1 MYVLEFGQNLP
12 KKEEPKLSLGD
23 DRQTERQRE
32 REGRVNDDGE
42 EEAEKERRR
51 RA

>member
-1 MYVLEFGQNLP
+1 MAKFA
-12 KKEEPKLSLGD
+12 KKEEQKLSLGD
-23 DRQTERQRE
+23 DRETD

-51 RA
+51 ARSRK

>member
-1 MYVLEFGQNLP
+1 LP
-12 KKEEPKLSLGD
+12 PEKEEKNSLLET
-23 DRQTERQRE
+23 RQTE

-51 RA
+51 RRRRA

>member
-1 MYVLEFGQNLP
+1 LPP
-12 KKEEPKLSLGD
+12 KKEEQKLSLGD
-23 DRQTERQRE
+23 DRETE

-51 RA
+51 RRRRA